1 MFLLLSCDM
10 MSEDADV
17 LPRCCTKQ
25 LIIRCALSLSSLQVT
40 GFLLCQSLR
49 FKMPFY
55 CHDKWR
61 HCTVTDQSSVHF
73 SVSKFN
79 KTWSVKRTNFIP
91 GSEPKT
97 SVPCVYVFSRE
108 KGKIVWAITAQH
120 IKTQSLSSEFLIKLQ
135 PHKDVGVAL
144 ILRLF
149 EACPPVSLPNEIT
162 LIRPT
167 LRPKPTNSVSWTNRF
182 LSQSWAR
189 IWSMEPQ
196 TITGLNLLQRMLTL
210 PAKHAAKIPQNWSLT
225 HSPCLHI
232 HAAVPLWHGHVEI

>member
-1 MFLLLSCDM
+1 MFLLWSCDM

-61 HCTVTDQSSVHF
+61 HCTMTDQSSVHF
-73 SVSKFN
+73 SVIKFN
-79 KTWSVKRTNFIP
+79 KTWHVKWSNFIP
-91 GSEPKT
+91 GLEPKT
-97 SVPCVYVFSRE
+97 SVSCVYVFSRE
-108 KGKIVWAITAQH
+108 KDKNFVSNNSTNT
-120 IKTQSLSSEFLIKLQ
+120 KNQSLSSEFLIKLQ
-135 PHKDVGVAL
+135 PHKDVAVGL

-149 EACPPVSLPNEIT
+149 EACLSVSLPNEIT

-167 LRPKPTNSVSWTNRF
+167 RRPKPTNSVSWTNRL
-182 LSQSWAR
+182 LSQSWVR

-196 TITGLNLLQRMLTL
+196 TITGPNLLQRMLTL
-210 PAKHAAKIPQNWSLT
+210 CAKRAAQILQNWSVT
-225 HSPCLHI
+225 YSPCL
-232 HAAVPLWHGHVEI
+232 